1 MWEDESDLFE
11 EMDRRV
17 HAILHQAVDGMH
29 NSLFDVESKSLK
41 PLFRIEV
48 SDEQVA
54 VTFDLP
60 YVRKEGISLT
70 STEETLSVEAK
81 MRKPVTMKVGGSV
94 QRHFQFERYSK
105 KIRLPVRVNPDDA
118 RATFRNGLLVVRYG
132 TARKGSPVKIR

>member
-1 MWEDESDLFE
+1 MWEDESDAFE

-17 HAILHQAVDGMH
+17 HAILQQAMSGMH
-29 NSLFDVESKSLK
+29 NSLFDIDSKSLK

-48 SDEQVA
+48 SDEVVA

-70 STEETLSVEAK
+70 STEETLSIEAK
-81 MRKPVTMKVGGSV
+81 MKKPVSMKVGGSV
-94 QRHFQFERYSK
+94 QRHFQFEKYSK

-118 RATFRNGLLVVRYG
+118 KATFRNGLLIVRYG
-132 TARKGSPVKIR
+132 TARKGNPVRIR

>member
-1 MWEDESDLFE
+1 VWEDESDLFE
-11 EMDRRV
+11 ELDRRE

-29 NSLFDVESKSLK
+29 NSLFDIDSKSLI

-60 YVRKEGISLT
+60 YVRKEGITLT
-70 STEETLSVEAK
+70 STEETLSIDAK
-81 MRKPVTMKVGGSV
+81 MKKPVTMKVGGSV
-94 QRHFQFERYSK
+94 QRHFQFEKYSK

-132 TARKGSPVKIR
+132 TAHKGNPVKIR